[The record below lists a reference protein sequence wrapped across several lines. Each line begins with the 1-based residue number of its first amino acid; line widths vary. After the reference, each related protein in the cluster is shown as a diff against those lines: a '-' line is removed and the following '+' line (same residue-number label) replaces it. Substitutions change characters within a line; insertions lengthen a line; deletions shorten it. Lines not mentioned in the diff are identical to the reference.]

1 MGSTIM
7 AESKKRVGAGRP
19 AVPQPKRPIASFRGK
34 PEFEQW
40 FEGLKKHSRL
50 AGATLIEHALIEYA
64 ERHGYEATPP
74 ER

>member
-1 MGSTIM
+1 MGPTIM
-7 AESKKRVGAGRP
+7 AGPKKQVGAGRP
-19 AVPQPKRPIASFRGK
+19 SVPQPKRPIASFRGK
-34 PEFEQW
+34 PEFESW

-64 ERHGYEATPP
+64 ERHGYEPTPP